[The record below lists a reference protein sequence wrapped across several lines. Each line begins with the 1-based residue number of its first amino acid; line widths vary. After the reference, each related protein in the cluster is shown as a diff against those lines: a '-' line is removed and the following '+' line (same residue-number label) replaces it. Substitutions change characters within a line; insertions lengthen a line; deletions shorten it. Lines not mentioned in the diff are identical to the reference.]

1 MRTGATY
8 SSLKTANTVMPGHTV
23 DEVDIYLVSKW
34 MNSLDLQGEPI
45 LELNVD

>member
-8 SSLKTANTVMPGHTV
+8 SSLKIANTVMPGHTV
-23 DEVDIYLVSKW
+23 DEIDTHSVSKW